1 MNYKIKEPILK
12 YNKNDSIIDKILKI
26 RGIKNKE
33 EFINPPS
40 SCLHSP
46 FELSNMKE
54 ACMKILKAIYDKK
67 VIGLFADIDCDGVS
81 STAVMYKYLK
91 QIGGN
96 IKILY
101 HQRKDNHGI
110 KLSDVDKDVELLLI
124 VDSSTNSVEEC
135 KEISKRMDIVILDHH
150 ESDIE
155 NPYATIVNPQLNNY
169 PNKALSGS
177 GVCYKTCQAIDEIL
191 KTNYSYSVLDVAIIG
206 LIGDMMDVSELET
219 RYLIL
224 HGLYKINNKN
234 KCDKN
239 LKLILKALKKDSNI
253 NSTTISFYIAPL
265 INSIIR
271 LNKIEDAI
279 FIFINDNE
287 KDVKDKIK
295 ECIKLND
302 KRKEIQK
309 DIVNK
314 LKEEIDNTNK
324 AIVHIVNSDNGEKTL
339 LGLVANNLMGI
350 YKKPIILVS
359 KNKEDGLLY
368 GSARNNSATNIK
380 EIINNSKLCEA
391 QGHEGS
397 FGVIG
402 LSEENINK
410 LVELLNN
417 SITDKVGDIRTE
429 VDLELK
435 ESEITMEQLEEL
447 EKLDMV
453 VGQGFKEPQ
462 FLIKGLFKT
471 DCKVM
476 KDIHVKL
483 LTQTLDCLKFNLEK
497 DEVDKLTNCFAFDV
511 IGGLS
516 INSWYNF
523 KTKKTIKTKQILIN
537 DINIY

>member
-1 MNYKIKEPILK
+1 MNYKIKKPILK

-110 KLSDVDKDVELLLI
+110 KLSDVDKDVEFLLI

-135 KEISKRMDIVILDHH
+135 KKISKRIDIVILDHH

-191 KTNYSYSVLDVAIIG
+191 KTNYSYDVLDVAIIG
-206 LIGDMMDVSELET
+206 LIGDMMNVSKLET

-224 HGLYKINNKN
+224 HGLYKMNNKN

-239 LKLILKALKKDSNI
+239 LKLILKALKKDFNI

-302 KRKEIQK
+302 KRKKIQK
-309 DIVNK
+309 NIVNK
-314 LKEEIDNTNK
+314 LKGEINNTNK
-324 AIVHIVNSDNGEKTL
+324 IIVHIVNSDNGEKTL
-339 LGLVANNLMGI
+339 LGLVANNLMSI

-359 KNKEDGLLY
+359 KNKDDGLLY
-368 GSARNNSATNIK
+368 GSARNNSITNIK
-380 EIINNSKLCEA
+380 EIINNSKLCKA

-397 FGVIG
+397 FGIIG

-417 SITDKVGDIRTE
+417 KITDKVEDIRTE

-447 EKLDMV
+447 EKLDIV

-483 LTQTLDCLKFNLEK
+483 LTQNLDCLKFNLEK